1 MALFSKAFGLLVF
14 VVSYVSSIA
23 SQPDVAPS
31 FFSDIKTIKPSEIP
45 AYIDRLFIEQSKI
58 KPSQRQTREK
68 EIEVGDIVQ
77 PLPSYIIDFAQAIRN
92 SARHMIQSGHMGW
105 FQGESHASAKA
116 WPSFFYTQKTPFTKI
131 EEAETVAR
139 ELIEKVVRSIPL
151 SFHGEIYSGN
161 RILIGVDFIGDIPS
175 SISGICFG
183 RGYGKLAPVRE
194 GYKPKNISKLQ
205 EQNASLINS
214 LSTEVPIETSLG
226 EAMPTVA
233 DKVIL
238 RVSFRKDPLYRDK
251 SAGIFLK
258 YNGYFIDF
266 LSLYPVASNP
276 EATVAQM
283 PIEVAE
289 SAPI

>member
-23 SQPDVAPS
+23 SQPGVAPS
-31 FFSDIKTIKPSEIP
+31 FFSDIKTIKTSEIP

-68 EIEVGDIVQ
+68 ETEVGDIVQ

-116 WPSFFYTQKTPFTKI
+116 WPAFFYSQTPFTGA
-131 EEAETVAR
+131 EEAETIAR
-139 ELIEKVVRSIPL
+139 RLIEEVVRNVPL
-151 SFHGEIYSGN
+151 SFHGEVYSGN
-161 RILIGVDFIGDIPS
+161 RILIGVDFIGNIPS
-175 SISGICFG
+175 SISGIDFIKG
-183 RGYGKLAPVRE
+183 HGKPAPVRE

-214 LSTEVPIETSLG
+214 LLTEVPIETSLG

-233 DKVIL
+233 DRVIL

-289 SAPI
+289 SVPI